1 MSKIY
6 GYATYF
12 ACEEALGQVAALVD
26 QMTDAG
32 AEEIIT
38 ELLQVASAETPQL
51 DQLLSNAGPGSSII
65 VPAIHRLCSSAQK
78 FLQVISI
85 IQLKQMCLFIP
96 DKLLLDF
103 RTGEGD
109 PMSRGFLH
117 ALTLL
122 AEMERAV
129 RSDLIRKGLDRARA
143 KGRPL
148 GRRPTTIT
156 DIPPIF
162 LRHLPSFYAG
172 YLNISTLARICNL
185 SRPTVYKYLRL
196 INGHSGSDHS
206 EAHTQQNST

>member
-6 GYATYF
+6 GYTTYF
-12 ACEEALGQVAALVD
+12 EREEILGQVAALVAK
-26 QMTDAG
+26 MTDAG

-38 ELLQVASAETPQL
+38 ELLLTAGAETPQL

-65 VPAIHRLCSSAQK
+65 IPEIHRLCASAQK
-78 FLQVISI
+78 LLQIMGIV
-85 IQLKQMCLFIP
+85 QLKQMRLFVP

-109 PMSRGFLH
+109 PMSQAFLH
-117 ALTLL
+117 ALSLL

-129 RSDLIRKGLDRARA
+129 KSDLIRKGLDRAKA
-143 KGRPL
+143 KGRSI
-148 GRRPTTIT
+148 GRRATTIC

-162 LRHLPSFYAG
+162 LRHLPSYYAG
-172 YLNISTLARICNL
+172 YLNITTLARVCKL

-196 INGHSGSDHS
+196 INGNNVSRQST
-206 EAHTQQNST
+206 AHIPENRT